1 MTNAEFKPPRLL
13 PPHYA
18 LLSATAIILLGL
30 YVKDPLDLGIWRY
43 LGLLDIAIAVTLMVY
58 AARQFAKAK
67 TNIIPLTQSTALVTD
82 GAFRHTRNPMY
93 LGMIVALGGLAIF
106 MNSAYAWF
114 VVAAF
119 AVIIRTAFVRREEAL
134 MLQTFGDAYRQYQ
147 QQTRRWI

>member
-1 MTNAEFKPPRLL
+1 
-13 PPHYA
+13 
-18 LLSATAIILLGL
+18 
-30 YVKDPLDLGIWRY
+30 
-43 LGLLDIAIAVTLMVY
+43 
-58 AARQFAKAK
+58 
-67 TNIIPLTQSTALVTD
+67 
-82 GAFRHTRNPMY
+82 MY